1 MAATMT
7 EIARE
12 AKVSVPLVSRFFN
25 NDPTLR
31 ITPEKRASILQAK
44 VKLGGI
50 KSVRLSK
57 NLQKKLA
64 HKISVPIN
72 RIFSPKWVKT
82 NIFGDEKF
90 RAIEQ
95 TAKAKGFRVSISF
108 FDDNERYE
116 FLKDLAPSQGY
127 CDGFLLE
134 NGIVNKEIAEWL
146 ILNDIPH
153 VSTDPSAD
161 EFGVNTV
168 YDHVIGGIRQ
178 AVNHLLELGHRR
190 IGFFGTNHH
199 YPMFVLAMTEKQMPF
214 RNQDVHMLKTLEP
227 GENLGSV
234 IMHAREEFAKWFSWK
249 AGPTAVVCGNDHVAL
264 GVVDVL
270 RSKGWAPG
278 RDLSLIGWDNIEQR
292 GESPV
297 EDPILTT
304 VNVPFDVIGQ
314 RCAQRLLDQVLNGQQ
329 IITHERIPVELITRC
344 STDKPRE
351 NSLSLTK

>member
-31 ITPEKRASILQAK
+31 ITPEKRERILQAK

-50 KSVRLSK
+50 KGTRATR

-64 HKISVPIN
+64 YKISVPIN
-72 RIFSPKWVKT
+72 RIFSPKWVRT
-82 NIFGDEKF
+82 NIVGDEKY
-90 RAIEQ
+90 RAIER
-95 TAKAKGFRVSISF
+95 TARAKGFRVSISF
-108 FDDNERYE
+108 FDDNERFD

-134 NGIVNKEIAEWL
+134 SGIINREIAEWL
-146 ILNDIPH
+146 ISNCIPH

-178 AVNHLLELGHRR
+178 VVNHLLDLGHRR
-190 IGFFGTNHH
+190 IGFFGTTHH

-214 RNQDVHMLKTLEP
+214 KDTDVHLLKMLEP
-227 GENLGSV
+227 GENLDCMT
-234 IMHAREEFAKWFSWK
+234 MHAREEFANWFSWK
-249 AGPTAVVCGNDHVAL
+249 DCPTAFVCGNDHVAL

-292 GESPV
+292 GEAPA

-329 IITHERIPVELITRC
+329 IITHERIPVELITRR
-344 STDKPRE
+344 STGRPRE
-351 NSLSLTK
+351 N